1 MIIYNTDNVKM
12 PVFPK
17 RKISNWIKQTA
28 ETYEKR
34 VGEVSYIFCSEEKI
48 LQINKDYLS
57 HDYITDVITFDYSE
71 NKTISGDI
79 FICVEKVRTNATEY
93 KSTFIEELYRV
104 MIHGILHLCGLSD
117 KTAKERANMRK
128 KEFEALTCII
138 HTIK

>member
-17 RKISNWIKQTA
+17 RKISNWIKQIA

-48 LQINKDYLS
+48 LQVNKEYLS

-79 FICVEKVRTNATEY
+79 FICIETVRSNATEY

-117 KTAKERANMRK
+117 KTGKERANMRK
-128 KEFEALTCII
+128 KEFEALKII
-138 HTIK
+138 DFKK